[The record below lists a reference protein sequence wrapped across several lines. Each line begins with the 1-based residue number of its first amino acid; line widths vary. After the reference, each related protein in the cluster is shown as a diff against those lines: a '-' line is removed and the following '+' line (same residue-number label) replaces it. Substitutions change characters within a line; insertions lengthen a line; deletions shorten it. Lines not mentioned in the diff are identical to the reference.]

1 MTSTFRV
8 IFLASS
14 VSQSAGREASRQVDL
29 GPTFMIL
36 SLRVL
41 LLLRHEDRLQ
51 LEYTSGA
58 PACWRRFPGARDLFV
73 GIETCRNLTPLRQCD
88 RLADDCLQAQWA
100 SRAACSGWV

>member
-8 IFLASS
+8 IFVGSL

-41 LLLRHEDRLQ
+41 LVLRYEDRRH
-51 LEYTSGA
+51 LEYTSA
-58 PACWRRFPGARDLFV
+58 VPARSSRFPNARHLFG
-73 GIETCRNLTPLRQCD
+73 GIETCRSLPPTRSCD
-88 RLADDCLQAQWA
+88 GVADVCRQAQWP
-100 SRAACSGWV
+100 SRQ

>member
-14 VSQSAGREASRQVDL
+14 IIQSAGREASRQVDL

-41 LLLRHEDRLQ
+41 LMLRHEDRRH
-51 LEYTSGA
+51 LEYTSGV
-58 PACWRRFPGARDLFV
+58 PGSSSRFPHPRYLFD
-73 GIETCRNLTPLRQCD
+73 GIETCRNLPPPRSCDSVAGVSRQGE
-88 RLADDCLQAQWA
+88 RA
-100 SRAACSGWV
+100 SRTVPRRWV